1 MLHNQCFHARVKF
14 AVPLM
19 DKPNV
24 FMVRQRLSCL
34 ATMTGGVKVRPLSLR
49 ALYQL
54 RSMVVVAPCSG
65 AVLPSVV
72 LIDCTVAG
80 LTKEEDYL

>member
-1 MLHNQCFHARVKF
+1 
-14 AVPLM
+14 
-19 DKPNV
+19 
-24 FMVRQRLSCL
+24 MVRQRLSCL

-54 RSMVVVAPCSG
+54 RSMVVVASG

>member
-14 AVPLM
+14 AVALM

-34 ATMTGGVKVRPLSLR
+34 ATMTGGVKVRPLNLR

-54 RSMVVVAPCSG
+54 RSMVVVACSG
-65 AVLPSVV
+65 VVLPSVI
-72 LIDCTVAG
+72 LIDCTMAG